1 MKALERT
8 EAVAESYRRLRS
20 TTDAL
25 RAAAL
30 LYALGVTLDEIDAA
44 MKTYGDC

>member
-1 MKALERT
+1 MTITRR
-8 EAVAESYRRLRS
+8 EAVAECYRRIRS

-30 LYALGVTLDEIDAA
+30 LYALGVTLDELDAA
-44 MKTYGDC
+44 MKEHGDC